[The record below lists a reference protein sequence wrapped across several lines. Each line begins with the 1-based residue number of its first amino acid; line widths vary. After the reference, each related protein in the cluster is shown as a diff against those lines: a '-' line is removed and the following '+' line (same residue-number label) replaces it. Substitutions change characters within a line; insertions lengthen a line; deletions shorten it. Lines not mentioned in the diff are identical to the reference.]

1 MMMLGE
7 ALSAEREKRQ
17 REAADAATRVEV
29 GRAVLRAL
37 AQRLTADPLPT
48 WFFMLSG
55 DEIVVAHT
63 KNGASSRHRV
73 GSWVVDRQMR
83 LVFGDQTTEWITAE
97 SCSRVVDEA
106 VRITAQVIVEAEVR
120 SAVSGEA
127 PAELSAYR

>member
-48 WFFMLSG
+48 CRG
-55 DEIVVAHT
+55 
-63 KNGASSRHRV
+63 
-73 GSWVVDRQMR
+73 
-83 LVFGDQTTEWITAE
+83 
-97 SCSRVVDEA
+97 
-106 VRITAQVIVEAEVR
+106 
-120 SAVSGEA
+120 
-127 PAELSAYR
+127 

>member
-106 VRITAQVIVEAEVR
+106 VRITAQVIVDAEVR
-120 SAVSGEA
+120 SAASTDA
-127 PAELSAYR
+127 PSELSAYR

>member
-1 MMMLGE
+1 MLMLGE

-73 GSWVVDRQMR
+73 GSWVVDSEMR
-83 LVFGDQTTEWITAE
+83 LVFGQQTTEWITAE

-106 VRITAQVIVEAEVR
+106 VRITAQVIVEGELR
-120 SAVSGEA
+120 SAAAADA
-127 PAELSAYR
+127 PSELSAYR

>member
-1 MMMLGE
+1 MVMLGE

-17 REAADAATRVEV
+17 REAADAATRCEV
-29 GRAVLRAL
+29 GRAVLRAF
-37 AQRLTADPLPT
+37 AQRLTAEPVPT

-63 KNGASSRHRV
+63 RNGASSRHRI

-83 LVFGDQTTEWITAE
+83 LVFGEQTTEWITAE

-106 VRITAQVIVEAEVR
+106 VRITAQVIVAAEAR
-120 SAVSGEA
+120 SGGALEA
-127 PAELSAYR
+127 AAEQSAAR

>member
-120 SAVSGEA
+120 SAASTDA
-127 PAELSAYR
+127 PSELSAYR

>member
-1 MMMLGE
+1 MVMLGE

-17 REAADAATRVEV
+17 REAADAATRCEV

-37 AQRLTADPLPT
+37 AQRLTAEPVPT

-63 KNGASSRHRV
+63 RNGASSRHRI

-83 LVFGDQTTEWITAE
+83 LVFGEQTTEWITAE

-106 VRITAQVIVEAEVR
+106 VRITAQVIVAAEAR
-120 SAVSGEA
+120 SGGALEA
-127 PAELSAYR
+127 AAEQSAAR

>member
-1 MMMLGE
+1 MVMLGE
-7 ALSAEREKRQ
+7 ALSVEREKRQ
-17 REAADAATRVEV
+17 REAADAATRLEV

-37 AQRLTADPLPT
+37 AQRLTAEPLPT

-73 GSWVVDRQMR
+73 GSWVVDSEMR
-83 LVFGDQTTEWITAE
+83 LVFGQHTTEWITAE

-120 SAVSGEA
+120 SAASADA
-127 PAELSAYR
+127 PSELSAYR

>member
-1 MMMLGE
+1 MVMLGE
-7 ALSAEREKRQ
+7 ALSIEREKRQ
-17 REAADAATRVEV
+17 REAADAATRLEV

-63 KNGASSRHRV
+63 RNGASSRHRI
-73 GSWVVDRQMR
+73 GSWVVDREMR
-83 LVFGDQTTEWITAE
+83 LVFGDHVTEWITAE

-106 VRITAQVIVEAEVR
+106 VRITAQVIVAAEAR
-120 SAVSGEA
+120 SGLLMEA
-127 PAELSAYR
+127 AAEHSAAG

>member
-1 MMMLGE
+1 MVMLAE

-17 REAADAATRVEV
+17 QEAADAVTRAEV

-37 AQRLTADPLPT
+37 AQRLMAEPVPN

-63 KNGASSRHRV
+63 KNGASSRHRI
-73 GSWVVDRQMR
+73 GSWVVDREMR
-83 LVFGDQTTEWITAE
+83 LVFGDNVTEWITAE

-106 VRITAQVIVEAEVR
+106 VRITAQVIVEAESR
-120 SAVSGEA
+120 SGGMVQAAMEQ
-127 PAELSAYR
+127 SAAR

>member
-1 MMMLGE
+1 MLMLGE

-55 DEIVVAHT
+55 DEIVVDQERRELAPP
-63 KNGASSRHRV
+63 RRV
-73 GSWVVDRQMR
+73 LGRR
-83 LVFGDQTTEWITAE
+83 
-97 SCSRVVDEA
+97 
-106 VRITAQVIVEAEVR
+106 
-120 SAVSGEA
+120 
-127 PAELSAYR
+127 

>member
-7 ALSAEREKRQ
+7 ALSAEREKQQ
-17 REAADAATRVEV
+17 REAADAATRCEV

-73 GSWVVDRQMR
+73 GSWVVDRHMR
-83 LVFGDQTTEWITAE
+83 LVFGDRMTEWITAE

-106 VRITAQVIVEAEVR
+106 VRITAQVIVEAEAR
-120 SAVSGEA
+120 SAA

>member
-1 MMMLGE
+1 MVMLGE

-17 REAADAATRVEV
+17 REAADAATRTEV

-37 AQRLTADPLPT
+37 AQRLMAEPVPN

-55 DEIVVAHT
+55 GEIVVAHT

-73 GSWVVDRQMR
+73 GSWIVDREMR
-83 LVFGDQTTEWITAE
+83 LVFGEHVTEWITAE

-106 VRITAQVIVEAEVR
+106 VRITAQVIVDAEVR
-120 SAVSGEA
+120 SGGMAE
-127 PAELSAYR
+127 PALEQSAAR

>member
-1 MMMLGE
+1 MVMLGE

-17 REAADAATRVEV
+17 REVADAAKRCEV

-106 VRITAQVIVEAEVR
+106 VRITAQVIVEAEAR
-120 SAVSGEA
+120 LAASAEA
-127 PAELSAYR
+127 PSELSAYR

>member
-1 MMMLGE
+1 MVMLVE
-7 ALSAEREKRQ
+7 ALSVEREKRQ
-17 REAADAATRVEV
+17 REAADAATRREV

-73 GSWVVDRQMR
+73 GSWVVDRDMR
-83 LVFGDQTTEWITAE
+83 LVFGEHTTEWITAE

-106 VRITAQVIVEAEVR
+106 VRITAQVIVEAEAR
-120 SAVSGEA
+120 SAGSADA
-127 PAELSAYR
+127 PSELSAYR

>member
-1 MMMLGE
+1 MLMLGE

-17 REAADAATRVEV
+17 REAADATTRVEV

-73 GSWVVDRQMR
+73 GSWVVDGEMR
-83 LVFGDQTTEWITAE
+83 LVFGQQTTEWITAE

-106 VRITAQVIVEAEVR
+106 VRITAQVIVEGELR
-120 SAVSGEA
+120 SAAAADA
-127 PAELSAYR
+127 PSELSAYR

>member
-1 MMMLGE
+1 MVMLGE
-7 ALSAEREKRQ
+7 ALSEERERRQ
-17 REAADAATRVEV
+17 RELADAATRSEV

-37 AQRLTADPLPT
+37 AQRLMAEPVPM

-73 GSWVVDRQMR
+73 GSWRVDREMR
-83 LVFGDQTTEWITAE
+83 LVFGEHVTEWITAE

-106 VRITAQVIVEAEVR
+106 VRITAQVIVEAEAR
-120 SAVSGEA
+120 SAGLADALPEQ
-127 PAELSAYR
+127 SAVR

>member
-1 MMMLGE
+1 MVMLGE

-17 REAADAATRVEV
+17 REAADAVTRCEI

-37 AQRLTADPLPT
+37 AQRLTAEPVPM

-73 GSWVVDRQMR
+73 GSWLVDREMR
-83 LVFGDQTTEWITAE
+83 LVFGEHVTEWITAE

-106 VRITAQVIVEAEVR
+106 VRITAQVIVEAEAR
-120 SAVSGEA
+120 SGGLADALPEQSAV
-127 PAELSAYR
+127 R

>member
-1 MMMLGE
+1 MVMLVE
-7 ALSAEREKRQ
+7 ALSAEREKRK
-17 REAADAATRVEV
+17 REAADAASRVEI

-63 KNGASSRHRV
+63 KNGASSRHRM
-73 GSWVVDRQMR
+73 GSWVVDRDMR
-83 LVFGDQTTEWITAE
+83 LVFGEHTTEWITAE

-120 SAVSGEA
+120 SAASADA
-127 PAELSAYR
+127 PSELSAYR

>member
-1 MMMLGE
+1 MVMLGE
-7 ALSAEREKRQ
+7 ALSAEREKRK
-17 REAADAATRVEV
+17 REAADAATRCEV

-73 GSWVVDRQMR
+73 GSWVVDSEMR
-83 LVFGDQTTEWITAE
+83 LVFGQHTTEWITAE

-120 SAVSGEA
+120 SAASADA
-127 PAELSAYR
+127 PSELSAYR

>member
-1 MMMLGE
+1 MVMLVE
-7 ALSAEREKRQ
+7 ALSAEREKRK
-17 REAADAATRVEV
+17 REAADAATRVEI

-63 KNGASSRHRV
+63 KNGASSRHRM
-73 GSWVVDRQMR
+73 GSWVVDRDMR
-83 LVFGDQTTEWITAE
+83 LVFGEHTTEWITAE

-106 VRITAQVIVEAEVR
+106 VRITAQVIVEGELR
-120 SAVSGEA
+120 SAAAADA
-127 PAELSAYR
+127 PSELSAYR

>member
-1 MMMLGE
+1 MVMLVE
-7 ALSAEREKRQ
+7 ALSAEREKRK
-17 REAADAATRVEV
+17 REAADAATRVEI

-63 KNGASSRHRV
+63 KNGASSRHRM
-73 GSWVVDRQMR
+73 GSWVVDRDMR
-83 LVFGDQTTEWITAE
+83 LVFGEHTTEWITAE

-120 SAVSGEA
+120 SAASADA
-127 PAELSAYR
+127 PSELSAYR